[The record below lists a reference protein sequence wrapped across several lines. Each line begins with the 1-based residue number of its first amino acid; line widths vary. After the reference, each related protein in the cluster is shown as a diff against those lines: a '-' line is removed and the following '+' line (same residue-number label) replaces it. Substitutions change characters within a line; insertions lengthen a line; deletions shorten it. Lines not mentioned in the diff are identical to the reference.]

1 MVNTLTMTC
10 FPHLTGLL
18 IFLLI
23 KADDMLPKVQ
33 VLMSFPSHVAKVSV
47 MLYIL

>member
-1 MVNTLTMTC
+1 MTC

-23 KADDMLPKVQ
+23 KIDDMFPKVQ
-33 VLMSFPSHVAKVSV
+33 VLMYFPSHVAKVNV
-47 MLYIL
+47 TYILQS